1 MGHRRDL
8 TTLLG
13 AVAEGD
19 DTAREQLYALVY
31 DELKRIARSTL
42 RKSAPG
48 ALTMNPSTLVH
59 EAYLKLA
66 GDAGPALNDT
76 NHFYSLLARAMRQ
89 VVLDAGRSMSRV
101 KHGDGMHRVDLT
113 TSLQEQHDRSIDQL
127 LGIDQALRKLEAV
140 DAELGE
146 LVELHFFGGL
156 GFVDI
161 ARIRR
166 QDERTVR
173 RHWDTARAF
182 LLEHMPAHA

>member
-1 MGHRRDL
+1 MGQRQDL

-13 AVAEGD
+13 AVANGD
-19 DTAREQLYALVY
+19 RTAEERLYALVY
-31 DELKRIARSTL
+31 EELKRIARSTL
-42 RKSAPG
+42 RKSAG
-48 ALTMNPSTLVH
+48 SLTMNPSTLVH

-66 GDAGPALNDT
+66 GEAGELNDT

-89 VVLDAGRSMSRV
+89 VVLDAGRSLSTV
-101 KHGDGMHRVDLT
+101 KRGDGMQRVDLT
-113 TSLQEQHDRSIDQL
+113 TSLADEDRSIEHL